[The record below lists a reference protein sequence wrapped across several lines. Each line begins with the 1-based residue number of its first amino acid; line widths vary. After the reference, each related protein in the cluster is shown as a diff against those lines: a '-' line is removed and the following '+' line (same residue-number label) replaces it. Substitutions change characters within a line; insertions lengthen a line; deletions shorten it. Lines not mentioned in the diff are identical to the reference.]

1 MNRKHLGGAIGV
13 AALGSLFVL
22 AAWGPLDPPDGPI
35 TSTYKTLIANLLS
48 AAQKGDKQQAE
59 ALLRE
64 TLSKIDKASKRRVL
78 HPNTAAR
85 RKSLVMRAVRD
96 LAKKA

>member
-1 MNRKHLGGAIGV
+1 MATSNQSKKRIRQNEKRRLRNKA
-13 AALGSLFVL
+13 
-22 AAWGPLDPPDGPI
+22 I
-35 TSTYKTLIANLLS
+35 TSSYKTLIANLLS

>member
-1 MNRKHLGGAIGV
+1 MATSNQSKKRIRQNEKRRLRNKA
-13 AALGSLFVL
+13 
-22 AAWGPLDPPDGPI
+22 I